1 MELVQPLHAPG
12 FSLRQLN
19 GRDWLYALVVLAAAG
34 VAYSRYGHAM
44 DGYEQGILAG
54 SALGLIALGWF
65 WKSWQWYFPLSGALA
80 LGGLALYGDD
90 LARGQTSFGLKF
102 LLSSQSAI
110 MWMCFLY
117 FLATAVYWLGLLR
130 RSDFLNRVGSGLTWA
145 ATVLGLTGLFVR
157 WGESYLIG
165 ADVGHIPV
173 SNLYEVFVLFCLITA
188 LMYLYYEA
196 RYQARQM
203 GAFVLV
209 VISAAVGFILWYT
222 FDRQAHEI
230 QPLIPA
236 LQSWWMKIHVP
247 ANFVGYGAF
256 ALSAMLGVAELLAM
270 RGILTS
276 KLPKPEVIAKKPVE
290 QPKPKPVPTKPVEV
304 QKPVEAKPQA
314 GQIKTMDDLIA
325 SKMAQPTTAPA
336 AAAPA
341 QGSWILQLGA
351 FKNAD
356 SVNALVSK
364 LRAAGYSAQTSP
376 RTPVQ
381 GQINRVFIGPDVSKA
396 KLQGM
401 QSRISQ
407 MTGLSGSVVAYN
419 P

>member
-1 MELVQPLHAPG
+1 MASKFQTRLVGTVILV
-12 FSLRQLN
+12 
-19 GRDWLYALVVLAAAG
+19 ALVVIFLPDL
-34 VAYSRYGHAM
+34 M
-44 DGYEQGILAG
+44 DGNKLEQKDEAFAKI
-54 SALGLIALGWF
+54 
-65 WKSWQWYFPLSGALA
+65 PLRPELEPA
-80 LGGLALYGDD
+80 
-90 LARGQTSFGLKF
+90 K
-102 LLSSQSAI
+102 
-110 MWMCFLY
+110 
-117 FLATAVYWLGLLR
+117 
-130 RSDFLNRVGSGLTWA
+130 
-145 ATVLGLTGLFVR
+145 
-157 WGESYLIG
+157 
-165 ADVGHIPV
+165 
-173 SNLYEVFVLFCLITA
+173 
-188 LMYLYYEA
+188 
-196 RYQARQM
+196 
-203 GAFVLV
+203 
-209 VISAAVGFILWYT
+209 
-222 FDRQAHEI
+222 
-230 QPLIPA
+230 PA
-236 LQSWWMKIHVP
+236 LQVSAASTLP
-247 ANFVGYGAF
+247 AEHLASQQQASAATQWQVEEIGDTVTLANQGGANP
-256 ALSAMLGVAELLAM
+256 AGASQAPITQQQPVQAVAQPKPQPKPE
-270 RGILTS
+270 
-276 KLPKPEVIAKKPVE
+276 PKPEVIAKKPVE

>member
-1 MELVQPLHAPG
+1 MGTVILV
-12 FSLRQLN
+12 
-19 GRDWLYALVVLAAAG
+19 ALVVIFLPDL
-34 VAYSRYGHAM
+34 M
-44 DGYEQGILAG
+44 DGNKLEQKDEAFAKI
-54 SALGLIALGWF
+54 
-65 WKSWQWYFPLSGALA
+65 PLRPELEPA
-80 LGGLALYGDD
+80 
-90 LARGQTSFGLKF
+90 K
-102 LLSSQSAI
+102 
-110 MWMCFLY
+110 
-117 FLATAVYWLGLLR
+117 
-130 RSDFLNRVGSGLTWA
+130 
-145 ATVLGLTGLFVR
+145 
-157 WGESYLIG
+157 
-165 ADVGHIPV
+165 
-173 SNLYEVFVLFCLITA
+173 
-188 LMYLYYEA
+188 
-196 RYQARQM
+196 
-203 GAFVLV
+203 
-209 VISAAVGFILWYT
+209 
-222 FDRQAHEI
+222 
-230 QPLIPA
+230 PA
-236 LQSWWMKIHVP
+236 LQVSAASTLP
-247 ANFVGYGAF
+247 AEHLASQQQASAATQWQVEEIGDTVTLANQGGANP
-256 ALSAMLGVAELLAM
+256 AGASQAPITQQQPVQAVAQPKPKPE
-270 RGILTS
+270 
-276 KLPKPEVIAKKPVE
+276 PKPEVIAKKPVE

-325 SKMAQPTTAPA
+325 SKMAQPTTAP

>member
-1 MELVQPLHAPG
+1 MGTVILV
-12 FSLRQLN
+12 
-19 GRDWLYALVVLAAAG
+19 ALVVIFLPDL
-34 VAYSRYGHAM
+34 M
-44 DGYEQGILAG
+44 DGNKLEQKDEAFAKI
-54 SALGLIALGWF
+54 
-65 WKSWQWYFPLSGALA
+65 PLRPELEPA
-80 LGGLALYGDD
+80 
-90 LARGQTSFGLKF
+90 K
-102 LLSSQSAI
+102 
-110 MWMCFLY
+110 
-117 FLATAVYWLGLLR
+117 
-130 RSDFLNRVGSGLTWA
+130 
-145 ATVLGLTGLFVR
+145 
-157 WGESYLIG
+157 
-165 ADVGHIPV
+165 
-173 SNLYEVFVLFCLITA
+173 
-188 LMYLYYEA
+188 
-196 RYQARQM
+196 
-203 GAFVLV
+203 
-209 VISAAVGFILWYT
+209 
-222 FDRQAHEI
+222 
-230 QPLIPA
+230 PA
-236 LQSWWMKIHVP
+236 LQVSAASTLP
-247 ANFVGYGAF
+247 AEHLASQQQASAATQWQVEEIGDTVTLANQAGASQ
-256 ALSAMLGVAELLAM
+256 APITQQQPVQVVAQ
-270 RGILTS
+270 S
-276 KLPKPEVIAKKPVE
+276 KPQPKPEPKPEVIAKKPVE

-325 SKMAQPTTAPA
+325 SKMAQPTTAP
-336 AAAPA
+336 AAPA

>member
-1 MELVQPLHAPG
+1 MVGTVILV
-12 FSLRQLN
+12 
-19 GRDWLYALVVLAAAG
+19 ALVVIFLPDL
-34 VAYSRYGHAM
+34 M
-44 DGYEQGILAG
+44 DGNKLEQKDEAFAKI
-54 SALGLIALGWF
+54 
-65 WKSWQWYFPLSGALA
+65 PLRPELEPA
-80 LGGLALYGDD
+80 
-90 LARGQTSFGLKF
+90 K
-102 LLSSQSAI
+102 
-110 MWMCFLY
+110 
-117 FLATAVYWLGLLR
+117 
-130 RSDFLNRVGSGLTWA
+130 
-145 ATVLGLTGLFVR
+145 
-157 WGESYLIG
+157 
-165 ADVGHIPV
+165 
-173 SNLYEVFVLFCLITA
+173 
-188 LMYLYYEA
+188 
-196 RYQARQM
+196 
-203 GAFVLV
+203 
-209 VISAAVGFILWYT
+209 
-222 FDRQAHEI
+222 
-230 QPLIPA
+230 PA
-236 LQSWWMKIHVP
+236 LQVSAASTLP
-247 ANFVGYGAF
+247 AEHLASQQQ
-256 ALSAMLGVAELLAM
+256 ASAATQWQVEEIGDTVTLANQAGTNPAVTNQAPVTQQQPVQAVAQPKPQPKPE
-270 RGILTS
+270 
-276 KLPKPEVIAKKPVE
+276 PKPEVIAKKPVE

-325 SKMAQPTTAPA
+325 SKMAQPTTAP